1 MRAMQQMY
9 EALEASPPIGG
20 SYPITDLGAISG
32 QFVRDVSVSGK
43 AQWFLVSM
51 PEDGLLLIDAVGM
64 GNSDPILALYDPVG
78 RELAYNDDSGSG
90 YDSQIAQPLGGGSY
104 LVGLRQYDNSA
115 GMVRLVIQRF
125 VAAN

>member
-1 MRAMQQMY
+1 M
-9 EALEASPPIGG
+9 
-20 SYPITDLGAISG
+20 
-32 QFVRDVSVSGK
+32 
-43 AQWFLVSM
+43 SM
-51 PEDGLLLIDAVGM
+51 PEEGLLLIDAVGM